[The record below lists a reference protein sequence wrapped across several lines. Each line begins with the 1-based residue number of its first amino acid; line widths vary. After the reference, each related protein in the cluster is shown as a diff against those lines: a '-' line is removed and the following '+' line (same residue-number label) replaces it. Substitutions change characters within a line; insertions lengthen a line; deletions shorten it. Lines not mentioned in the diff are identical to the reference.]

1 MPSRVVVL
9 VNVTPSHV
17 VLVVVVVVIVVV
29 GASVVGARAWSVGA
43 GGGRGVGTGIEL
55 HALSQQNLAPPGHPG
70 ALDTSISFVLPE
82 AACVP

>member
-1 MPSRVVVL
+1 MPARVVVL

-29 GASVVGARAWSVGA
+29 GASVVGGGVGP

-82 AACVP
+82 AACTP